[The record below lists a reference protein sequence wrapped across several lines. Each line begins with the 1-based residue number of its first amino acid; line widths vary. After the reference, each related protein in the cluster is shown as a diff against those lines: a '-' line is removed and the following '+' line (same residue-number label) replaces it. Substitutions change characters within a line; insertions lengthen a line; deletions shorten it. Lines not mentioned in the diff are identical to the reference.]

1 MHLGSTFYDREE
13 LEKAGFASLGEDV
26 LIKRSCGL
34 FFTQNL
40 HIGSHLRIDDFT
52 IIVASGECRIGS
64 YVHLASYCYIAAS
77 HGITISDFC
86 TMAPG
91 VKVFSGSD
99 DYTGEKLT
107 NPTVG
112 REYIG
117 GPHGPVK
124 LGKHVIIGTNSVVL
138 PGATLH
144 EGSSVGALSL
154 VTKDLEPWTINVG
167 IPAKPIRK
175 RKQDLLALEAEVIAK
190 AAQKRP

>member
-1 MHLGSTFYDREE
+1 MHLGEGFYNREE
-13 LEKAGFASLGEDV
+13 LEKAGFSSLGEDV
-26 LIKRSCGL
+26 SIKRNCGL

-40 HIGSHLRIDDFT
+40 HIGSHVRIDDFT
-52 IIVASGECRIGS
+52 IIVASGECHIGS
-64 YVHLASYCYIAAS
+64 YVHLAANCYIAAS

-112 REYIG
+112 RENIG
-117 GPHGPVK
+117 GPHGPVVM
-124 LGKHVIIGTNSVVL
+124 GKHVIIGTNSVVL
-138 PGATLH
+138 PGVTLH

-154 VTKDLEPWTINVG
+154 VTNDLDPWTINVG
-167 IPAKPIRK
+167 IPAKAIKARK
-175 RKQDLLALEAEVIAK
+175 KDLLKLEAEVLAK
-190 AAQKRP
+190 AGMR